1 VPVFT
6 KSDFLKVDSSNRSA
20 EDEHPTT
27 TIYTMASTT
36 TDKSAGRVLLPPT
49 INPTRYDLNF
59 TPDLTNY
66 TFSGI
71 TTIEVTTTNDVSG
84 KEIVMHAKELCFA
97 SASFVVK
104 SGSCEGKE
112 EAVEIN
118 VNLKATTV
126 TFNYQ
131 VRRFDGTDTRFESCF
146 FVLATLPYVHL
157 VLIVRSLYL
166 WCTSQSRVKHRDC
179 SWTVPTT
186 TTLLAI
192 VHRQTRDS
200 STTKWQAS
208 TEAATPTSTVSPK
221 SWLQPSSK
229 VSTPD
234 VPSPAGMN
242 LLGKQSL
249 E

>member
-1 VPVFT
+1 
-6 KSDFLKVDSSNRSA
+6 
-20 EDEHPTT
+20 
-27 TIYTMASTT
+27 MASTT

-126 TFNYQ
+126 TFVFANDIPKEATLVLTINYQ
-131 VRRFDGTDTRFESCF
+131 VRRFDGTDTRLESCF

-157 VLIVRSLYL
+157 VLIVHSLYL
-166 WCTSQSRVKHRDC
+166 CCTSQSRVKHRDC